1 MSISNPLIESDPL
14 NRTHHEQGNLSLT
27 ASVTNDMSPLMSLQG
42 VGFKVSGRGLSK
54 TESMAGN
61 SGESGSEPHKRRF
74 SGWLSG
80 ARSTKAA
87 SAAYSQDAAQ
97 KILLSDISLQILP
110 HEKISV
116 IGPNGA
122 GKSTLMKLI
131 LGLIQPTS
139 GQISRH
145 PELELGYV
153 PQKFNVPAI
162 LPLRVEDLLAQTKKR
177 LSDKEQAFLYDRLSV
192 VPLLKKQV
200 VHLSG
205 GETQR
210 ILLARSLL
218 SKPNLLILDEP
229 MQGLDPESER
239 WLYEF
244 IDDLP
249 PFLQCAMVVVSHD
262 LHWVMRGS
270 RRVICLNKHICCEG
284 QPSDLG
290 VSQEF
295 KKLFGHQYEQ
305 PYIHKPHECRHDG
318 PHAH

>member
-1 MSISNPLIESDPL
+1 MTTSNTFQPQSSAQANNQTSAVAPLTES
-14 NRTHHEQGNLSLT
+14 T
-27 ASVTNDMSPLMSLQG
+27 PLMTLHR
-42 VGFKVSGRGLSK
+42 VGFKIRGRGLAKADSA
-54 TESMAGN
+54 SPN
-61 SGESGSEPHKRRF
+61 DPGSNRF
-74 SGWLSG
+74 KLSVSGWLKG
-80 ARSTKAA
+80 ARSNKAITSTKP
-87 SAAYSQDAAQ
+87 SEPEH
-97 KILLSDISLQILP
+97 KVLLNDISFQILAN
-110 HEKISV
+110 EKISV

-122 GKSTLMKLI
+122 GKSTLMKLM

-139 GQISRH
+139 GKITCH
-145 PELELGYV
+145 PQLRLGYV
-153 PQKFNVPAI
+153 PQKFSVPPI
-162 LPLRVEDLLAQTKKR
+162 LPLRVEDLLAQIPKR
-177 LSDKEQAFLYDRLSV
+177 LTAEEQAFLYDRLSV
-192 VPLLKKQV
+192 KPLLKKQV
-200 VHLSG
+200 IHLSG

-210 ILLARSLL
+210 ILLARALL

-290 VSQEF
+290 VSEEF

-305 PYIHKPHECRHDG
+305 PYIHQPHECHHSSS
-318 PHAH
+318 PINQ

>member
-1 MSISNPLIESDPL
+1 MPITRDISSKQAHQIDTESTPLMTL
-14 NRTHHEQGNLSLT
+14 NR
-27 ASVTNDMSPLMSLQG
+27 
-42 VGFKVSGRGLSK
+42 VGFEVSARGLSK
-54 TESMAGN
+54 SDLASLTDTLITDTSTTTTKP
-61 SGESGSEPHKRRF
+61 SGSKL

-80 ARSTKAA
+80 ARSAKTAEKSPA
-87 SAAYSQDAAQ
+87 DAQ
-97 KILLSDISLQILP
+97 SRVLLSDISLQILP
-110 HEKISV
+110 NEKISV

-139 GQISRH
+139 GQIHRH
-145 PELELGYV
+145 ANLQLGYV
-153 PQKFNVPAI
+153 PQKFTVPAI
-162 LPLRVEDLLAQTKKR
+162 LPLRVQDLLAQTKKR
-177 LSDKEQAFLYDRLSV
+177 LSASEQDFLYQRLSI

-200 VHLSG
+200 IHLSG

-249 PFLQCAMVVVSHD
+249 DFLQCAMVVVSHD

-284 QPSDLG
+284 QPSDLE

-305 PYIHKPHECRHDG
+305 PYIHKPHDCQHHG

>member
-1 MSISNPLIESDPL
+1 MPASATLHSNTKTSPQIDP
-14 NRTHHEQGNLSLT
+14 NS
-27 ASVTNDMSPLMSLQG
+27 APLMSLEK
-42 VGFKVSGRGLSK
+42 VDFKI
-54 TESMAGN
+54 
-61 SGESGSEPHKRRF
+61 
-74 SGWLSG
+74 G
-80 ARSTKAA
+80 ARGFGKPQAGS
-87 SAAYSQDAAQ
+87 DAQ
-97 KILLSDISLQILP
+97 TRVLLSNISLQILP
-110 HEKISV
+110 YEKISV

-122 GKSTLMKLI
+122 GKSTLMKLM

-145 PELELGYV
+145 TDLRLGYV
-153 PQKFNVPAI
+153 PQKFSVPAI
-162 LPLRVEDLLAQTKKR
+162 LPLRVEDLLTQTKKN
-177 LSDKEQAFLYDRLSV
+177 LTQTEQDFLYQRLSV
-192 VPLLKKQV
+192 TPLLKKQV
-200 VHLSG
+200 IHLSG

-305 PYIHKPHECRHDG
+305 PYIHKPHDCQHHS
-318 PHAH
+318 PHTHSL